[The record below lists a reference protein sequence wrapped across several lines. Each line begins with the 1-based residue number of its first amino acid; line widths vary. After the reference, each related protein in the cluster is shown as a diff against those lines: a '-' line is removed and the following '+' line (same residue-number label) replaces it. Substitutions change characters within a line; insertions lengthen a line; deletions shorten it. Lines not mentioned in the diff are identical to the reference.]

1 MKTLL
6 VQSWLGRTQ
15 HPVTPLGLLS
25 VASSMPG
32 SVEIVDLN
40 VSNDPLRMLTEKLD
54 SLKPDVVGISLRNA
68 DTTNA
73 FDPYSYLP
81 AFLKQVSIVAERAPR
96 AEILAG
102 GAGYSLF
109 HRELEAVARVISAG
123 TVGHYENS
131 ITVPSWDLI
140 DLEPY
145 LPFQRNLSIGVE
157 VSRGCDLKCS
167 YCVYPSLS
175 GAHKQD
181 KPPEDIR
188 TEVVMLRSRGVRH
201 LFLCAPV
208 LNHRAG
214 RAEEVALAMA
224 GTGMTWE
231 AYHSPLGFS
240 RTYADLARE
249 SGCTTVSFSPDGGS
263 DSDMLALGKDFT
275 TRDMEMAVENAA
287 RAGLKVCI
295 GLFPYLPWSSPMSMT
310 RAFIKG
316 RKWGAIAGTGL
327 ARLRFSAV
335 RRLPGSSFGPGR
347 PALHGA
353 VPSGEFVLPG
363 KPWVALFRFFRA
375 AFEKRL
381 G

>member
-1 MKTLL
+1 MA
-6 VQSWLGRTQ
+6 
-15 HPVTPLGLLS
+15 PLGLLS
-25 VASSMPG
+25 VASSIGSG

-40 VSNDPLRMLTEKLD
+40 VCDDPLRMLAEKLD
-54 SLKPDVVGISLRNA
+54 SLKPGAVGISLRNA

-81 AFLKQVSIVAERAPR
+81 AFLQQVRIVAERAPR
-96 AEILAG
+96 AEIFAG

-109 HRELEAVARVISAG
+109 HRELDAEVRLIGAG
-123 TVGHYENS
+123 TVGHYEKS
-131 ITVPSWDLI
+131 IPVPYWDLI

-145 LPFQRNLSIGVE
+145 LPYQNNLSIGVE
-157 VSRGCDLKCS
+157 VSRGCDLNCS

-175 GAHKQD
+175 GVHKQD
-181 KPPEDIR
+181 KPPEAIL
-188 TEVVMLRSRGVRH
+188 TEVLMLKARGVRH

-208 LNHRAG
+208 LNHRPG

-224 GTGMTWE
+224 GTGVTWE

-240 RTYADLARE
+240 QSYAGLARE
-249 SGCTTVSFSPDGGS
+249 SGCTAVSFSPDGGS

-275 TRDMEMAVENAA
+275 TRDVGIAVGNAS

-295 GLFPYLPWSSPMSMT
+295 GLFPFLPWSSPMSMT
-310 RAFIKG
+310 RAFITG
-316 RKWGAIAGTGL
+316 RKWGAIAGPGL
-327 ARLRFSAV
+327 ARLRFGAV
-335 RRLPGSSFGPGR
+335 RRLPGSAFGPGT

-353 VPSGEFVLPG
+353 VPSSEFVLPG
-363 KPWVALFRFFRA
+363 KPWFALFRFLRA
-375 AFEKRL
+375 AFEKRQ

>member
-1 MKTLL
+1 
-6 VQSWLGRTQ
+6 VA
-15 HPVTPLGLLS
+15 PLGLLS

-32 SVEIVDLN
+32 SVDVFDLN
-40 VSNDPLRMLTEKLD
+40 VCSDPLRLLAEKLD
-54 SLKPDVVGISLRNA
+54 SLRPDVVGISLRNA

-81 AFLKQVSIVAERAPR
+81 AFLKQVRIVNERAPR
-96 AEILAG
+96 AEIRAG
-102 GAGYSLF
+102 GTGYSLF
-109 HRELEAVARVISAG
+109 HRELNAEARVIGAG
-123 TVGHYENS
+123 TVGHYEGS
-131 ITVPSWDLI
+131 IPVPSWDLI
-140 DLEPY
+140 NLEPY
-145 LPFQRNLSIGVE
+145 LPYQNNLSIGVE

-175 GAHKQD
+175 GARKQD
-181 KPPEDIR
+181 KPPEEIR
-188 TEVVMLRSRGVRH
+188 TEVLMLKSRGVRH

-208 LNHRAG
+208 LNHRPG

-224 GTGMTWE
+224 GTGVTWE
-231 AYHSPLGFS
+231 AYHSPLGFTS
-240 RTYADLARE
+240 DYASLARRT
-249 SGCTTVSFSPDGGS
+249 GCTTISFSPDGGS

-275 TRDMEMAVENAA
+275 TRDVGTAVGNAS

-295 GLFPYLPWSSPMSMT
+295 GMFPYLPWSSPMSMS
-310 RAFIKG
+310 RAFITG
-316 RKWGAIAGTGL
+316 RNWGAIAGTGL
-327 ARLRFSAV
+327 SRLRFGAV
-335 RRLPGSSFGPGR
+335 RRLPGSAFGPGR

-363 KPWVALFRFFRA
+363 KPWSALFRFFRA

>member
-1 MKTLL
+1 MG
-6 VQSWLGRTQ
+6 S
-15 HPVTPLGLLS
+15 
-25 VASSMPG
+25 G
-32 SVEIVDLN
+32 SVEMADLN
-40 VSNDPLRMLTEKLD
+40 VCDDPLRMLADRLD

-81 AFLKQVSIVAERAPR
+81 AFLEQVRIVAERAPR

-109 HRELEAVARVISAG
+109 HRELEAEAGVISAG
-123 TVGHYENS
+123 TVGHYENC
-131 ITVPSWDLI
+131 IPLPSWDLI

-175 GAHKQD
+175 GTHKRD
-181 KPPEDIR
+181 KTPEAIR
-188 TEVVMLRSRGVRH
+188 SEVLMLRARGVGH

-208 LNHRAG
+208 LNHTPG
-214 RAEEVALAMA
+214 RGEEVALAMA
-224 GTGMTWE
+224 GTGVTWE

-240 RTYADLARE
+240 EGYAIMVRE
-249 SGCTTVSFSPDGGS
+249 SGCTTVSFSPDGGT
-263 DSDMLALGKDFT
+263 DSDMKALGKDFT
-275 TRDMEMAVENAA
+275 TRDVEAAVRNAS

-295 GLFPYLPWSSPMSMT
+295 GLFPHLPWSSPMSMT
-310 RAFIKG
+310 RAFITG
-316 RKWGAIAGTGL
+316 RKWGAIAGHSL
-327 ARLRFSAV
+327 ARLRFGAV

-353 VPSGEFVLPG
+353 VPCCEFVLPG
-363 KPWVALFRFFRA
+363 KPWFALFRFFRA